1 MALAF
6 LASACGRM
14 TESNAERPGEGSVIF
29 HSTIITMNPAQPTAS
44 AVRIVGGRIADVG
57 DIDAMVEAYPG
68 ADVDEAFANETLLP
82 GLIDPHIH
90 MTLAAVML
98 AAPAAAPWPVAT
110 GDGMVAGYSTREAFL
125 DRVANMAA
133 ANPGPAALV
142 IWGYHDLVHGPL
154 SISDL
159 DAIAADR
166 PLLVWHY
173 SGHDFYLNSAAIA
186 AAKITEAAAAKTPGV
201 ETDAKGAPT
210 GRVFEHALPLLM
222 PTIAP
227 VLMTSEKLQAGGA
240 ALTRLLNAGGVTSVA
255 ELGWGMFGLDLENQ
269 TIARNWGSP
278 ERSGYRL
285 FLVPEHRAFE
295 RAFGADRIAKI
306 EAFVSGAEPA
316 PAPVLPQVKFFADG
330 AFYSQTMR
338 LSPPGYLDGQ
348 SKGSEGEWVTPPQT
362 LAATLAPY
370 WEAGLGVRIHSNGDA
385 AQKAVLDALEK
396 LRATKEDGRFVIE
409 HAGLF
414 SPADAARAGPL
425 GAAVSAASHYVYHLG
440 ERYQGALGPARGAM
454 ISPLGALSEAGVRVS
469 LHSDAPLAPP
479 LPMRAAFAHLT
490 RATREGHVLTAEQS
504 LAPHDALEAITIDA
518 AFALGLEQEIGSVEV
533 GKRADFT
540 VLDSNPLVTARENW
554 ADIQIWGVVL
564 GGDKRP
570 RAE

>member
-1 MALAF
+1 
-6 LASACGRM
+6 
-14 TESNAERPGEGSVIF
+14 
-29 HSTIITMNPAQPTAS
+29 
-44 AVRIVGGRIADVG
+44 
-57 DIDAMVEAYPG
+57 
-68 ADVDEAFANETLLP
+68 
-82 GLIDPHIH
+82 
-90 MTLAAVML
+90 
-98 AAPAAAPWPVAT
+98 
-110 GDGMVAGYSTREAFL
+110 
-125 DRVANMAA
+125 
-133 ANPGPAALV
+133 
-142 IWGYHDLVHGPL
+142 
-154 SISDL
+154 
-159 DAIAADR
+159 
-166 PLLVWHY
+166 
-173 SGHDFYLNSAAIA
+173 
-186 AAKITEAAAAKTPGV
+186 
-201 ETDAKGAPT
+201 
-210 GRVFEHALPLLM
+210 
-222 PTIAP
+222 
-227 VLMTSEKLQAGGA
+227 
-240 ALTRLLNAGGVTSVA
+240 LNAGGVTSVA

-269 TIARNWGSP
+269 TIARNWGSH

-306 EAFVSGAEPA
+306 EALVSGAEPA

-338 LSPPGYLDGQ
+338 LSPPGYLGGQ

-396 LRATKEDGRFVIE
+396 LR
-409 HAGLF
+409 
-414 SPADAARAGPL
+414 
-425 GAAVSAASHYVYHLG
+425 

-490 RATREGHVLTAEQS
+490 RATREGHVLTADQS
-504 LAPHDALEAITIDA
+504 LAPGDALEAITIDA

-564 GGDKRP
+564 GGEKRP

>member
-1 MALAF
+1 
-6 LASACGRM
+6 
-14 TESNAERPGEGSVIF
+14 
-29 HSTIITMNPAQPTAS
+29 
-44 AVRIVGGRIADVG
+44 
-57 DIDAMVEAYPG
+57 
-68 ADVDEAFANETLLP
+68 
-82 GLIDPHIH
+82 
-90 MTLAAVML
+90 
-98 AAPAAAPWPVAT
+98 
-110 GDGMVAGYSTREAFL
+110 
-125 DRVANMAA
+125 
-133 ANPGPAALV
+133 
-142 IWGYHDLVHGPL
+142 
-154 SISDL
+154 
-159 DAIAADR
+159 
-166 PLLVWHY
+166 
-173 SGHDFYLNSAAIA
+173 
-186 AAKITEAAAAKTPGV
+186 
-201 ETDAKGAPT
+201 
-210 GRVFEHALPLLM
+210 
-222 PTIAP
+222 
-227 VLMTSEKLQAGGA
+227 
-240 ALTRLLNAGGVTSVA
+240 
-255 ELGWGMFGLDLENQ
+255 
-269 TIARNWGSP
+269 
-278 ERSGYRL
+278 
-285 FLVPEHRAFE
+285 VPEHRAFE
-295 RAFGADRIAKI
+295 RAFGAERIAKI
-306 EAFVSGAEPA
+306 EALVSGAEPA

-338 LSPPGYLDGQ
+338 LSPPGYLGGQ

-396 LRATKEDGRFVIE
+396 LRSTKEDGRFVIE

-490 RATREGHVLTAEQS
+490 RATREGHVLTADQA
-504 LAPHDALEAITIDA
+504 LTPGDALEAITIDA

-564 GGDKRP
+564 GGEKRP